1 MVEKWLL
8 QVEIQNKNFIN
19 KNFQNKNFHNDKAQV
34 EKQMVRSLRDT
45 IEKAVTNTKIA
56 IMIIDHIII
65 YCILLYLLYFQD
77 EDPQNTMLLVLNFHA
92 HWM

>member
-8 QVEIQNKNFIN
+8 QVEIQNKKILT
-19 KNFQNKNFHNDKAQV
+19 KTSQTRIHNNKAQV

-45 IEKAVTNTKIA
+45 IEKAVTNTTIA

-77 EDPQNTMLLVLNFHA
+77 EDPQKTLLLVLNFHA
-92 HWM
+92 F

>member
-8 QVEIQNKNFIN
+8 QVEIQNKILN
-19 KNFQNKNFHNDKAQV
+19 KNFQNKNFHKNKAQV

-45 IEKAVTNTKIA
+45 IEKAVINTTIA

-65 YCILLYLLYFQD
+65 YCILLYL
-77 EDPQNTMLLVLNFHA
+77 TMLLALNFHTY
-92 HWM
+92 